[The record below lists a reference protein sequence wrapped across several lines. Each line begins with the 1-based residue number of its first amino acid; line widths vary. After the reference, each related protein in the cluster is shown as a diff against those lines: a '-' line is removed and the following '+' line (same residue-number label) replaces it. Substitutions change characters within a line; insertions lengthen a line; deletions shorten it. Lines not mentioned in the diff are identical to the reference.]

1 MISKEYLVTTTDG
14 IHARPATKLVRLA
27 KEYRSEIS
35 LRIGDR
41 QVRLTSMLNV
51 LTAGVKGGDTI
62 TIIAEGE
69 DEQAALTAIDQFLT
83 GELRNH

>member
-1 MISKEYLVTTTDG
+1 MISKEYVVTTTDG

-27 KEYRSEIS
+27 KQYRSEIS
-35 LRIGDR
+35 LRTGDR

-51 LTAGVKGGDTI
+51 ITAGVKRGDTI
-62 TIIAEGE
+62 TIIVDGE

-83 GELRNH
+83 EELRNQ

>member
-83 GELRNH
+83 G